1 MKSLREDAKLS
12 GPKKGAVIADHR
24 INCLALTL
32 VLIFALSACQQQPTP
47 AASTADQPSTVVA
60 TSTAGDVGIAECD
73 DYLNKYQACVLTKA
87 PQSARATLK
96 QSLDQTRAVWRTAS
110 TTPSGKAGLAA
121 ACKQARE
128 ASRASLRAYGCAD

>member
-1 MKSLREDAKLS
+1 M
-12 GPKKGAVIADHR
+12 
-24 INCLALTL
+24 L
-32 VLIFALSACQQQPTP
+32 VLICTLTACQQQATP
-47 AASTADQPSTVVA
+47 AASTTDQPSTVVA

-96 QSLDQTRAVWRTAS
+96 QSLEETRSVWRTAS
-110 TTPSGKAGLAA
+110 ATPNGKAGLAA
-121 ACKQARE
+121 ACKQVRE